1 MDKTKMIWII
11 LAGHLNPGKIQAKK
25 AVLFENY
32 YLEVEN
38 L

>member
-1 MDKTKMIWII
+1 MIWII
-11 LAGHLNPGKIQAKK
+11 LDGYINPVKIQAEK
-25 AVLFENY
+25 AVLYENY